1 MESDCD
7 DEMADYEDLLL
18 LLLIQKNLKQKKYK
32 KRRFWIRNIFR
43 QREIHGAFHTLF
55 QELLKDEELFF
66 SVSWNDTFMF

>member
-1 MESDCD
+1 MESDSD

-32 KRRFWIRNIFR
+32 KRTFWIRNIFR
-43 QREIHGAFHTLF
+43 RREIHGAFHTLF

-66 SVSWNDTFMF
+66 SESSNDTFTF